1 MTLFLRALCAAIRA
15 AEAARMARASPAAG
29 AAADGLADARCSL
42 DEALELLQRRP
53 EVPRAA
59 LAWCE
64 AVGRTKALVAAIQD
78 LQVHHAPDDV
88 LADAYIQHTAA
99 KRAEAAA
106 LWALREEL

>member
-15 AEAARMARASPAAG
+15 GEAARLALGTTAAG

-64 AVGRTKALVAAIQD
+64 AAGRTKALLAAVED
-78 LQVHHAPDDV
+78 LRKNDATDEAI
-88 LADAYIQHTAA
+88 ADACLQHTAA
-99 KRAEAAA
+99 KMAEGAA
-106 LWALREEL
+106 LWALREVL

>member
-15 AEAARMARASPAAG
+15 AEAARMALASPAAG

-64 AVGRTKALVAAIQD
+64 AVGRTKALLAAVEDLRKQD
-78 LQVHHAPDDV
+78 ATDEAIANACLQHA
-88 LADAYIQHTAA
+88 AA

-106 LWALREEL
+106 LWALREVL